1 MAIISNMKQISN
13 DEVIKYIKKIIQK
26 IKKINYKKKRNFIES
41 IDGKPSMKE
50 KKKQLKFKKI

>member
-1 MAIISNMKQISN
+1 MKQISN
-13 DEVIKYIKKIIQK
+13 DEVIKYIKKIIQN